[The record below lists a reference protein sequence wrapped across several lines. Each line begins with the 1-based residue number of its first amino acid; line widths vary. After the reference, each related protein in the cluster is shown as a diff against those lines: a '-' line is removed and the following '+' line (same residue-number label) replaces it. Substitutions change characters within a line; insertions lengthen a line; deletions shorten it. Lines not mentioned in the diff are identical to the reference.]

1 MSRYNPDHPG
11 KSRYCS
17 ANFFG
22 LRSGGEV
29 DNILTMLRHRNSG
42 NYEEDYMVYNYD

>member
-11 KSRYCS
+11 KSRYRS
-17 ANFFG
+17 AEFLG

-42 NYEEDYMVYNYD
+42 NYEEDDMVDYYE